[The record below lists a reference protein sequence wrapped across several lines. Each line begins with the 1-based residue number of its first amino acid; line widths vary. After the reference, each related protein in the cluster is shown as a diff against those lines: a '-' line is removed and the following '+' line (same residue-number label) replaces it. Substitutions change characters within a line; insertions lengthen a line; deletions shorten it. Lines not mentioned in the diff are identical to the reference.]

1 MPFSFK
7 NFKLPRFYG
16 LDTKTNV
23 IDVKD
28 GFSLDCS
35 NVFQN
40 RSWVIT
46 KRNGNDVMFAADE
59 ADGLEIAE
67 TGSARLAGTKYYFK
81 FVDGDFRYSTSLTG
95 AVTSISPSPAIDT
108 SAAVFWEVLDDKL
121 FFVDGT
127 NALRFFDGTAI
138 TNSVIYTR
146 PTVVMSTASGGNG
159 FDYTYTVDNGLG
171 ESPASA
177 NLLIDKPP
185 GGAITITIQGNT
197 GPQTLVAGDILRVYS
212 KATAIAVGFKL
223 VFTYTWTPTDVSA
236 GNKVFNPAAIDD
248 SQPQLYSELGVALNK
263 TAPVLTGITK
273 HYGRLVGWINE
284 EVHNSKSSNPHS
296 WPDDA
301 ANKEAFVYRFGVGDG
316 QPITVCRSFRESLF
330 VMKKKDIAVFAG
342 VGPDDTG
349 NNAYAFRRLETNG
362 IGCVAAKSAV
372 VVGEQGKQF
381 LVYLSRQGF
390 YATTGDAPIR
400 IGEKIE
406 TTIQAFAESS
416 LVAACGIFH
425 EKDGF
430 YLCFLGSSS
439 NRIGW
444 ALDTREDNNITV
456 GWFQWDDLNPRCI
469 FWDEDR
475 YLFGDYDGV
484 CHVERVSKTALDFSD
499 AEAEYFATT
508 AVDTTADTIT
518 LVGSYQTGD
527 EARFRGAGGVP
538 GGLTANTTYFLIRM
552 STTVYKV
559 ATTRANALSGTF
571 INLSSTGSDP
581 MSLVTKAPISAY
593 YTTNWFNFGAPS
605 NVKKLL
611 KPSIILNAIAASVN
625 ITMTSAYDWV
635 DTFSDPHAITV
646 GSTDPW
652 GALPWGVFVWG
663 AGANA
668 SPRNIATARRKVRS
682 IRYKF
687 LNSTLN
693 QDFNLQGI
701 EQEYAYIRNRGNYQ
715 DE

>member
-1 MPFSFK
+1 MPFKFK
-7 NFKLPRFYG
+7 NFRIPRFYG
-16 LDTKTNV
+16 LDLKTNL

-28 GFSLDCS
+28 GFSLGCS

-46 KRNGNDVMFAADE
+46 KRNGNDVMFASDE
-59 ADGLEIAE
+59 DATLEIAE
-67 TGSARLAGTKYYFK
+67 IGAATLAGTKYYFK
-81 FVDGDFRYSTSLTG
+81 FVDGDFRYSTTLTG

-108 SAAVFWEVLDDKL
+108 SSPVSWAVLDDKV

-127 NALRFFDGTAI
+127 NNLRFFDGTTI
-138 TNSVIYTR
+138 TDSIIYTR
-146 PTVVMSTASGGNG
+146 PTVVMASASGGTG

-177 NLLIDKPP
+177 NVLLNKPA

-197 GPQTLVAGDILRVYS
+197 GPQTLVAGDILRVYA
-212 KATAIAVGFKL
+212 KATAVAVGYKL
-223 VFTYTWTPTDVSA
+223 VYTYTWTPTDVLA
-236 GNKVFNPAAIDD
+236 GSKTFDPAAIDD

-273 HYGRLVGWINE
+273 HYGRLVGWVNE

-316 QPITVCRSFRESLF
+316 QPVVVCRSFRESLF

-362 IGCVAAKSAV
+362 IGCIAAKSAV

-390 YATTGDAPIR
+390 YATTGDSPIR
-400 IGEKIE
+400 IGENIE
-406 TTIQAFAESS
+406 TVIQTFTESNLS
-416 LVAACGIFH
+416 NACGFFH

-430 YLCFLGSSS
+430 YLCFMGSPSG
-439 NRIGW
+439 RIGW
-444 ALDTREDNNITV
+444 ALDTREDNKITV
-456 GWFQWDDLNPRCI
+456 GWFRWDDLNPRCVY
-469 FWDEDR
+469 WDEDR
-475 YLFGDYDGV
+475 YLFGDYEGV
-484 CHVERVSKTALDFSD
+484 CHSERMSGTSLDFSD
-499 AEAEYFATT
+499 AEVEYFTTT
-508 AVDTTADTIT
+508 AVDTAADTISLT
-518 LVGSYQTGD
+518 GSYQTGD

-538 GGLTANTTYFLIRM
+538 AGLTTNTTYYLIRM
-552 STTVYKV
+552 SATIYKV
-559 ATTRANALSGTF
+559 ATSHANAILGTF
-571 INLSSTGSDP
+571 INLTTTGSDP
-581 MSLVTKAPISAY
+581 MSIVTKSPISAY
-593 YTTNWFNFGAPS
+593 YSTNWLHFNAPS

-625 ITMTSAYDWV
+625 ISMTTAYDWV
-635 DTFSDPHAITV
+635 DTFGDPHAITV

-652 GALPWGVFVWG
+652 GSLPWGVFVWG

-668 SPRNIATARRKVRS
+668 SPRNISTSRRKIRS

-687 LNSTLN
+687 LNNTLN

-701 EQEYAYIRNRGNYQ
+701 EQEFSYIRNRGNYQ